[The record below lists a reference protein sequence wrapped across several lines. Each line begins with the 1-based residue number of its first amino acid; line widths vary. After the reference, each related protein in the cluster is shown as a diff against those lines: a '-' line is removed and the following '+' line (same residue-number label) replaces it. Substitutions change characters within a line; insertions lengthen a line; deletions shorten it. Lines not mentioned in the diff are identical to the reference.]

1 MPSTP
6 DLDLLNSANYLYLR
20 EIAEPRDNS
29 LRLVVQEAVSNRS
42 GLVQAGPPE
51 LREIL
56 KDASPIE
63 SSESCRSFE
72 LSWKHYVAYLI
83 TEECVGSCGDSN
95 DEIYTGNLFRLYT
108 KSHFLAHLARDAGGH
123 TNSVQHYKVIC
134 LNHLI
139 DVACYAPPEIRLLSE
154 LSSPQLR
161 IH

>member
-1 MPSTP
+1 MPSSP

-63 SSESCRSFE
+63 SSESCRGFE

-95 DEIYTGNLFRLYT
+95 DEIYTGNLFRLY
-108 KSHFLAHLARDAGGH
+108 
-123 TNSVQHYKVIC
+123 
-134 LNHLI
+134 
-139 DVACYAPPEIRLLSE
+139 
-154 LSSPQLR
+154 
-161 IH
+161 